1 MESISNSKGK
11 AKGRGWKINDRL
23 DDVHTYWKPF
33 RFSTS
38 LGFPS
43 TPFSLPFFPLSFFF
57 FHFRLDPDDGDV
69 VNWISST
76 RGKLNLREASY
87 ILSTLSLRRQNSAI
101 HRTGTPWTRG
111 DNTTTIRWVWMR
123 APLHPICIINLGK
136 RLSRHLSLTCG

>member
-1 MESISNSKGK
+1 MENKRSTRRRSYLLETIPFLDESRIS
-11 AKGRGWKINDRL
+11 L
-23 DDVHTYWKPF
+23 Y
-33 RFSTS
+33 S
-38 LGFPS
+38 LFPS
-43 TPFSLPFFPLSFFF
+43 FLSSFLFF